1 MNPEILALQ
10 KEIDIVRTR
19 LLRANKQVS
28 DIIHE
33 IKHLHNMREEA
44 QTSLNDTGLT
54 LIEADHKNATID
66 ACRQV
71 HMKSELF
78 LADKKKFCERLE
90 QHHKMLLKKLA
101 TFFTQ

>member
-1 MNPEILALQ
+1 MNPEVFALQ
-10 KEIDIVRTR
+10 KEIDIVRSR
-19 LLRANKQVS
+19 LLRANKEVN
-28 DIIHE
+28 DIIRE

-44 QTSLNDTGLT
+44 QASLNDTGLT

-71 HMKSELF
+71 HMKSELS
-78 LADKKKFCERLE
+78 LADKKVSCEKLE
-90 QHHKMLLKKLA
+90 LYHKRLLKKLA